1 MATVIPFEERAVAH
15 LRERLGEAREANE
28 DLIAFARGH
37 SGAVASIHEA
47 VLAAI
52 ECDGVE
58 GLLHVVTQ
66 EWPLILGIDAVALSL
81 IVGDKGFRAD
91 GSGIQLVDPAI
102 LRRAVDAIDGVE
114 MRKVERGHPLFGP
127 ACDAD
132 QRLGADQVA
141 GRAEQRMAAAVRPA
155 SAGPA
160 RRAEP
165 RRPSRLRIADVP
177 WTDACGYDPQVADAP
192 PSLIHPAQAL
202 AAEWASYLQHDR
214 RRSAHTVRAYVATA
228 HRLID
233 FLGRYRG
240 EEILRAGLLDLS
252 AADLRAFLADRRG
265 QGLGASS
272 AARELSGVRAF
283 LIYAAEQQGHHAQ
296 LPRTRA
302 PKRPRTLP
310 RPAAPD
316 EAVELAENAAE
327 AASAPWIGARD
338 LAILLLLYGAGLRV
352 AEAMSLRAAVLP
364 IGQTLRVTGKRSK
377 TRVVPVVPAVRE
389 AIDDYVRQCPYPV
402 SGDTPLFVGARG
414 GPLNPDLVR
423 RVVAAARRRLGLPE
437 TLTPHAL
444 RHSFATHLLARGA
457 DLRALQELLGHASL
471 SSTQIY
477 TAVDAARLLDVYR
490 HAHPRA

>member
-1 MATVIPFEERAVAH
+1 
-15 LRERLGEAREANE
+15 
-28 DLIAFARGH
+28 
-37 SGAVASIHEA
+37 
-47 VLAAI
+47 
-52 ECDGVE
+52 
-58 GLLHVVTQ
+58 
-66 EWPLILGIDAVALSL
+66 
-81 IVGDKGFRAD
+81 
-91 GSGIQLVDPAI
+91 
-102 LRRAVDAIDGVE
+102 
-114 MRKVERGHPLFGP
+114 
-127 ACDAD
+127 
-132 QRLGADQVA
+132 
-141 GRAEQRMAAAVRPA
+141 
-155 SAGPA
+155 
-160 RRAEP
+160 
-165 RRPSRLRIADVP
+165 
-177 WTDACGYDPQVADAP
+177 VADAP
-192 PSLIHPAQAL
+192 VAFIHPAQAL

-240 EEILRAGLLDLS
+240 EEIRQEGLLGLN

-265 QGLGASS
+265 AGLGASS

-283 LIYAAEQQGHHAQ
+283 LTFAAERQGEHAQ

-316 EAVELAENAAE
+316 EALDLARDAAD

-338 LAILLLLYGAGLRV
+338 LAILLLLYGSGLRV
-352 AEAMSLRAAVLP
+352 AEALSLTAAVLP
-364 IGQTLRVTGKRSK
+364 VGQTIRVTGKRSK
-377 TRVVPVVPAVRE
+377 TRVVPVVSAVRE
-389 AIDDYVRQCPYPV
+389 AIEDYVRQCPYPLR
-402 SGDTPLFVGARG
+402 GNAPLFVGARG

-423 RVVAAARRRLGLPE
+423 RVVAAARRRLGLPD

-457 DLRALQELLGHASL
+457 DLRSLQELLGHASL

>member
-1 MATVIPFEERAVAH
+1 M
-15 LRERLGEAREANE
+15 
-28 DLIAFARGH
+28 
-37 SGAVASIHEA
+37 
-47 VLAAI
+47 
-52 ECDGVE
+52 
-58 GLLHVVTQ
+58 
-66 EWPLILGIDAVALSL
+66 
-81 IVGDKGFRAD
+81 
-91 GSGIQLVDPAI
+91 
-102 LRRAVDAIDGVE
+102 
-114 MRKVERGHPLFGP
+114 
-127 ACDAD
+127 
-132 QRLGADQVA
+132 
-141 GRAEQRMAAAVRPA
+141 
-155 SAGPA
+155 
-160 RRAEP
+160 
-165 RRPSRLRIADVP
+165 
-177 WTDACGYDPQVADAP
+177 ADATAG
-192 PSLIHPAQAL
+192 LIHPAQAL
-202 AAEWASYLQHDR
+202 AAQWAGYLQHDR
-214 RRSAHTVRAYVATA
+214 RRSPHTVRAYVATA
-228 HRLID
+228 HRLIH

-240 EEILRAGLLDLS
+240 DEIAAEGLLGVS

-265 QGLGASS
+265 EGLGASS

-283 LIYAAEQQGHHAQ
+283 LSYAAEQQGSHAQ

-310 RPAAPD
+310 RPAAP
-316 EAVELAENAAE
+316 EEVVELAENAAE
-327 AASAPWIGARD
+327 AATAPWIGARD

-352 AEAMSLRAAVLP
+352 AEALSLTAAVLP

-389 AIDDYVRQCPYPV
+389 AIDDYVRQCPYPL
-402 SGDTPLFVGARG
+402 SGGAPLFVGARG

-423 RVVAAARRRLGLPE
+423 RSVAAARRRLGLPD